1 MAMATIAL
9 VVTAIAVLAW
19 QQLRTPDIAPWTA
32 AERAMLRSLWLGNM
46 PPPPADPSNAVADDP
61 RAAEFGYRLFFDT
74 RLSSN
79 GAISCATCHQPERR
93 FADGLAKGQALGT
106 SKRNTLSIVGAAY
119 SPWLYWD
126 GRRDSLWSQA
136 LSPLEDPAEHGG
148 DRRQFAQLIA
158 DDPDYRRRYEELFGD
173 FPDLS
178 DDAAVNRVFAN
189 VGKVIAAYERLLL
202 PAPSRFDDYV
212 AALLAGEPDAMK
224 ATLSPDELA
233 GLRLFI
239 GDGACI
245 QCHNGPLFTNH
256 EFHNTGVLSF
266 PGDLPDKGRAA
277 GVREVRGDPFN
288 CLGAYSDDVAKRCD
302 ELEFA
307 RTGADILGAVRT
319 PSLRNLK
326 GTAPYMHKG
335 QLATLEA
342 VLRHYNEAPLAM
354 IGHSEAKPLGLSKR
368 ELRQLEAFLGTL
380 AAPLVTADKWLT
392 RPQSHLAVGESGATR

>member
-1 MAMATIAL
+1 MVVATIVL
-9 VVTAIAVLAW
+9 VVTAVAVLAW
-19 QQLRTPDIAPWTA
+19 QQFRTPGAAPWTD
-32 AERAMLRSLWLGNM
+32 AERTILRSLWLNSL

-61 RAAEFGYRLFFDT
+61 RAADFGYRLFFDT

-79 GAISCATCHQPERR
+79 NAISCATCHQPERR
-93 FADGLAKGQALGT
+93 FTDGLARGQALGT
-106 SKRNTLSIVGAAY
+106 SKRNTLSIVGVVY

-148 DRRQFAQLIA
+148 DRQQFAQLIA

-173 FPDLS
+173 FPNLP
-178 DDAAVNRVFAN
+178 DAAAVDRIFAN
-189 VGKVIAAYERLLL
+189 VGKTIAAYERLLL

-212 AALLAGEPDAMK
+212 AALVAGEPES
-224 ATLSPDELA
+224 ATTILSPDERR
-233 GLRLFI
+233 GLQLFI
-239 GDGACI
+239 GEGACI

-266 PGDLPDKGRAA
+266 PGELPDKGRAV
-277 GVREVRGDPFN
+277 GVREVRADPFN
-288 CLGAYSDDVAKRCD
+288 CRGAYSDDAAKRCD

-319 PSLRNLK
+319 PSLRNLDS
-326 GTAPYMHKG
+326 TAPYMHKG
-335 QLATLEA
+335 QLATLGA

-380 AAPLVTADKWLT
+380 AAPLATADKWLT
-392 RPQSHLAVGESGATR
+392 RPQPRLAADAAGSPP